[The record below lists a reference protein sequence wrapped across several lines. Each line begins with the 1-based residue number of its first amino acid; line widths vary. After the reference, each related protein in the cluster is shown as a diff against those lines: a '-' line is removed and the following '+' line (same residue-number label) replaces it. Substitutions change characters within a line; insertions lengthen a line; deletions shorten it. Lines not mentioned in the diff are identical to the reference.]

1 MVEVVGPGGLEPPT
15 PRLSSACSNQ
25 LSYEPALT
33 GGKSGKVDG
42 VHDRSK
48 FGADRIRTDDVL
60 LAKQVLYQLSYGP
73 GKNQPDAVRRPELL
87 GMDFQRTQSGRCRTG
102 ALEI

>member
-1 MVEVVGPGGLEPPT
+1 M
-15 PRLSSACSNQ
+15 
-25 LSYEPALT
+25 
-33 GGKSGKVDG
+33 DG

-60 LAKQVLYQLSYGP
+60 LAKQVLYQLSYDP
-73 GKNQPDAVRRPELL
+73 GKNQPDAVKRPELL
-87 GMDFQRTQSGRCRTG
+87 GMDFQRTQSSVGRIG

>member
-1 MVEVVGPGGLEPPT
+1 
-15 PRLSSACSNQ
+15 
-25 LSYEPALT
+25 
-33 GGKSGKVDG
+33 
-42 VHDRSK
+42 
-48 FGADRIRTDDVL
+48 
-60 LAKQVLYQLSYGP
+60 LSYGP